1 MRANDTQ
8 IEAAIIR
15 VEGDDNNMT
24 VTEGLLTHSCRK
36 GNCGAVIQPE
46 WVRSL
51 GQEDPLEEGMA
62 IHSSILARRI
72 PMERGARQATVY
84 GVTKG
89 QTCLSN

>member
-46 WVRSL
+46 TPFSTDSL
-51 GQEDPLEEGMA
+51 WGQ
-62 IHSSILARRI
+62 S
-72 PMERGARQATVY
+72 
-84 GVTKG
+84 KG
-89 QTCLSN
+89 DRKLGP